1 MMQQLQNLVLD
12 LWKPNSVRSR
22 YTTFKPVFQ
31 RFLGVENEQEYNDLC
46 KTIKDSQDNST
57 LLIDGN
63 FVFQPRLDVLAQV
76 KKELPTLNLD
86 HLTKDFLIMFANP
99 ELNEVYLRAL
109 NYTIALAKRNGLF
122 KTRKQQEN
130 FICNQIVFTTQ
141 YLLNL
146 PFEPDKACKVILYD
160 QGQLDEKSF
169 WFLMLCYAM
178 GMDVVLL
185 EPQQDSSYFQYDLD
199 HLSQLIT
206 YSKSPYQR
214 TFAQRASAGQSLNKV
229 KTIVSTLSQQT
240 DASLF
245 GQTGVFKPWMFRGAP
260 LEHIQLEGTRIDLED
275 TWNREARLREGFQ
288 VERNTLRVPSF
299 YVEIDGVD
307 RNLDEYFR
315 LVDLLKDNEHV
326 LVDSKKGNTILR
338 PLKEKRDAVKLV
350 FSMNPNGTFDSAKLK
365 AQEGYVFDQLSSET
379 ADMFV
384 HKLNAFLTKD
394 GNRLSKEERVEIANV
409 LLSLSKPIA
418 RMIENFDYP
427 FQVPKVLV
435 LLNKEE
441 RVDRNVA
448 IALEFLAELG
458 FDIAVLC
465 PSGVSGLSDKKR
477 SILRLDKMA
486 YDLNFSNP
494 PENKGKEKGFM
505 QSVFDFF
512 K

>member
-1 MMQQLQNLVLD
+1 MKPLQDLILD

-22 YTTFKPVFQ
+22 YAPFKPVFQ
-31 RFLGVENEQEYNDLC
+31 RFLGVEKEQEYNDLC
-46 KTIKDSQDNST
+46 KTITESKDSST

-86 HLTKDFLIMFANP
+86 HLTKESLIMFANP
-99 ELNEVYLRAL
+99 ELNDVYLRAL

-130 FICNQIVFTTQ
+130 FICNQIVYTTQ

-146 PFEPDKACKVILYD
+146 PFQADKACKVILYD
-160 QGQLDEKSF
+160 QGHLDEKGF

-178 GMDVVLL
+178 GMDIVVLA
-185 EPQQDSSYFQYDLD
+185 PQQESPYFQYDLD
-199 HLSQLIT
+199 HLSQLMT
-206 YSKSPYQR
+206 YPKSPYKQ
-214 TFAQRASAGQSLNKV
+214 TFAQRAAKGQSLNKV

-260 LEHIQLEGTRIDLED
+260 VEHIKLEGTRIDLED

-288 VERNTLRVPSF
+288 VEPKLRVPSF

-307 RNLDEYFR
+307 RSLEDYWH
-315 LVDLLKDNEHV
+315 LVDLLKESDHI
-326 LVDSKKGNTILR
+326 LIDSTQGNTLLR
-338 PLKEKRDAVKLV
+338 PLKEKSEAVKLV
-350 FSMNPNGTFDSAKLK
+350 FSMNPNGSFDPVKLK
-365 AQEGYVFDQLSSET
+365 GQKGYVFDQLSSET
-379 ADMFV
+379 AEMFIQ
-384 HKLNAFLTKD
+384 KLNAFLTKD

-427 FQVPKVLV
+427 FQIPKVLL

-441 RVDRNVA
+441 RVNRNVA
-448 IALEFLAELG
+448 LALEFLSDLG
-458 FDIAVLC
+458 FDIAILS

-477 SILRLDKMA
+477 SILRLDKMV
-486 YDLNFSNP
+486 YDFDFSQQL
-494 PENKGKEKGFM
+494 KGKEKGFI

>member
-1 MMQQLQNLVLD
+1 MKQLQDLVLD

-22 YTTFKPVFQ
+22 YETFKPVFE
-31 RFLGVENEQEYNDLC
+31 RFVGVENEQEYNDLC
-46 KTIKDSQDNST
+46 KTIAESKDNST
-57 LLIDGN
+57 LVVDGN

-86 HLTKDFLIMFANP
+86 HLTKEFLIMFANP
-99 ELNEVYLRAL
+99 ELNEIYLRAL

-130 FICNQIVFTTQ
+130 FICNQIVYTTQ

-146 PFEPDKACKVILYD
+146 PFEPDKACKVIVYD
-160 QGQLDEKSF
+160 QGQLDEKGF

-178 GMDVVLL
+178 GMDVVVLA
-185 EPQQDSSYFQYDLD
+185 PQQESPYFQYDLD
-199 HLSQLIT
+199 HLSQSVS
-206 YSKSPYQR
+206 YPKSLYKR
-214 TFAQRASAGQSLNKV
+214 TFAQRTAAGQSLNKV

-260 LEHIQLEGTRIDLED
+260 VEHLQLEGTRIDLED

-299 YVEIDGVD
+299 YIEIDGVD
-307 RNLDEYFR
+307 RNRDEYLR
-315 LVDLLKDNEHV
+315 LVDLLKDNDHV
-326 LVDSKKGNTILR
+326 LVDAHKGNTLLR
-338 PLKEKRDAVKLV
+338 PLKEKSEAVKLV
-350 FSMNPNGTFDSAKLK
+350 FSMNPNGTFDPAKLK

-379 ADMFV
+379 SDMFIR
-384 HKLNAFLTKD
+384 KLNTFLSKE

-427 FQVPKVLV
+427 FQVPKVLI

-441 RVDRNVA
+441 RINRSA
-448 IALEFLAELG
+448 ALALEFLSDLG
-458 FDIAVLC
+458 FDIAILS

-477 SILRLDKMA
+477 SILRLDKMV
-486 YDLNFSNP
+486 YDFDFSKAQETSP
-494 PENKGKEKGFM
+494 KEKSFM